1 MTTVL
6 VTGQPRAGKTLFV
19 IQFAAFL
26 NVSELRLHVTAP
38 GEPTHVVTLPVSRA
52 RAELVDGADHK
63 TRALQAVDVQ
73 VPVRK
78 HVRVIR
84 LTDTTGLSDD
94 IHQDAPVREAMAQT
108 LRALRSAE
116 AALHLIDAHR
126 AGEDPRAIADVDREI
141 VRFMASRGPFAV
153 VASKMDLPG
162 ASTGLERIRRA
173 FPEARVIP
181 VSSVTRAGFPE
192 VRRFFAGRW

>member
-1 MTTVL
+1 MNTVL
-6 VTGQPRAGKTLFV
+6 VTGQPRAGKTLFL

-26 NVSELRLHVTAP
+26 NVQELRLHVTAP
-38 GEPTHVVTLPVSRA
+38 GEPTHILTLPISRA

-63 TRALQAVDVQ
+63 TRALQAVDVE

-94 IHQDAPVREAMAQT
+94 IHQEAAVREAMAQT

-116 AALHLIDAHR
+116 AVLHLIDADR
-126 AGEDPRAIADVDREI
+126 AGRDGRAIADVDREI
-141 VRFMASRGPFAV
+141 VRFMAGRGPFSV
-153 VASKMDLPG
+153 LASKMDLPQ
-162 ASTGLERIRRA
+162 APLGLERIRRA

-181 VSSVTRAGFPE
+181 VSSVTRLGFPD